1 MIGPGTRMGS
11 GRGKSDICV
20 CFGFARGWQRTSTSR
35 ISLLADCGVN
45 LGSRNVGVREDGL
58 NGSEVRPMIEH
69 VRGRRMPEHV
79 RADVRDLDSLGQ
91 RVEDLPETH
100 SR

>member
-1 MIGPGTRMGS
+1 
-11 GRGKSDICV
+11 
-20 CFGFARGWQRTSTSR
+20 
-35 ISLLADCGVN
+35 
-45 LGSRNVGVREDGL
+45 
-58 NGSEVRPMIEH
+58 MIEH